1 MNYIYETTPYGVK
14 QLGDKF
20 VVHQFA
26 FGKDVSDVFDT
37 RDLAE
42 QKSINLA
49 KQNGCLVKVRIK

>member
-14 QLGDKF
+14 QIGDKF
-20 VVHQFA
+20 VVRQFA

-42 QKSINLA
+42 QESINLA
-49 KQNGCLVKVRIK
+49 RTNGCLVKVRIK

>member
-42 QKSINLA
+42 QQSINLA

>member
-14 QLGDKF
+14 QIGDKF

-26 FGKDVSDVFDT
+26 FGKDVSDAFDT

-42 QKSINLA
+42 QLSINLA